1 MKQPADRIWSAGL
14 FVGSLAHKM
23 RTGTAGS
30 VPDFKM
36 PLLSL
41 RQSPRCARRRLAAQ
55 GFAGHSIAFEA
66 GFAPSSSPTQVEAH
80 GTIFQLL
87 RKMRTGTAGSVPV
100 LYVLEDWMKRSYCLL
115 QYYLT
120 KSVLRK
126 TAQVITKVLNLQ
138 REHKHSESKIFLITQ
153 GASPLRTTFSDIHK
167 RETGSTGIDPAL
179 YC

>member
-1 MKQPADRIWSAGL
+1 
-14 FVGSLAHKM
+14 M

-30 VPDFKM
+30 VPDLKM

-41 RQSPRCARRRLAAQ
+41 RQSPRCARCRLATQ
-55 GFAGHSIAFEA
+55 GFAGHSIAFEE

-80 GTIFQLL
+80 GTTSHFL

-115 QYYLT
+115 QYYLI

-138 REHKHSESKIFLITQ
+138 RKPGYSENKIFLITQ
-153 GASPLRTTFSDIHK
+153 GASPLRTTFSDIRK
-167 RETGSTGIDPAL
+167 RETGSTGIDPAP